1 MTSPAPPI
9 PPSAP
14 PPADPRRPLPRRL
27 AREAAATARLAGPIV
42 GGQLAFT
49 GLNFIDTVMAGELGP
64 AALGA
69 VAVGASVFSGLTFL
83 PFGTLLAVPPFVA
96 EMDHGGRRGEV
107 APFARQALW
116 VAWGMAAAVAMLLLS
131 ARPALEAL
139 GIQPEIVPTTALY
152 LRALVWG
159 LPFWALYLVLRF
171 TSEGLG
177 ASRPVL
183 YFGLLGLP
191 VNVLGNW
198 LLMYGRW
205 GLPELG
211 AVGCG
216 YATAIVWS
224 TQAAAMLVYVARH
237 RRYRG
242 LGLFDRLERP
252 HRPTIA
258 RLLRVGL
265 PAGAMVFVE
274 GSIFAAV
281 ALIMGTLGTRVVAA
295 HQVAINFASITFMV
309 PLGLSMAISVRVGQA
324 VGRRDP
330 AAVRFAAGVGI
341 AMALAC
347 QVVSASVM
355 AFAPRAVAGLYTD
368 DARVIALA
376 VDLLLLAAV
385 FQLSDGVQASS
396 AGALRGI
403 KDTRVPMAIVVVAYW
418 LVGFP
423 LGWGLAFAAGWG
435 ARGLWIGLI
444 AGLTAAAALLAVRF
458 HRVSARPER
467 WGG

>member
-1 MTSPAPPI
+1 M
-9 PPSAP
+9 
-14 PPADPRRPLPRRL
+14 
-27 AREAAATARLAGPIV
+27 ATARLAGPIV

-49 GLNFIDTVMAGELGP
+49 GLNFIDTVMAGGLGP

-96 EMDHGGRRGEV
+96 EMDHGGRRRDV

-116 VAWGMAAAVAMLLLS
+116 VAFGMAAAVAALLLA
-131 ARPALEAL
+131 ARPALAAL
-139 GIQPEIVPTTALY
+139 GIQPEIVPIAGGY

-198 LLMYGRW
+198 LLMHGHW
-205 GLPELG
+205 GLPRLG

-216 YATAIVWS
+216 WATSIVWLV
-224 TQAAAMLVYVARH
+224 QAAAMLVYVARH
-237 RRYRG
+237 PRYRG
-242 LGLFDRLERP
+242 LGLLGRLGRPDRAA
-252 HRPTIA
+252 IG

-265 PAGAMVFVE
+265 PAGTMIFVE

-295 HQVAINFASITFMV
+295 HQVAINFSSITFMV

-355 AFAPRAVAGLYTD
+355 AFAPRFVAGLYSD
-368 DARVIALA
+368 DAEVVALA
-376 VDLLLLAAV
+376 AELLLLAAV

-423 LGWGLAFAAGWG
+423 LGWALAFAAGLG

-467 WGG
+467 WVE

>member
-1 MTSPAPPI
+1 M
-9 PPSAP
+9 
-14 PPADPRRPLPRRL
+14 
-27 AREAAATARLAGPIV
+27 ATARLAGPIV

-49 GLNFIDTVMAGELGP
+49 GLNFVDTVMAGELGP

-69 VAVGASVFSGLTFL
+69 VAVGASVFAGLTFL

-116 VAWGMAAAVAMLLLS
+116 VAWAMAAAVAALLLA

-139 GIQPEIVPTTALY
+139 GIQPEIVPTTARY
-152 LRALVWG
+152 LGALAWG
-159 LPFWALYLVLRF
+159 MPCWALYLVLRF

-191 VNVLGNW
+191 VNVLANW
-198 LLMYGRW
+198 VLMYGRW
-205 GLPELG
+205 GFPELG

-216 YATAIVWS
+216 YATSAVWL
-224 TQAAAMLVYVARH
+224 TQAAAMLVYMARH
-237 RRYRG
+237 PRYRG
-242 LGLFDRLERP
+242 LGLFDRFEPPDRA
-252 HRPTIA
+252 TIS

-265 PAGAMVFVE
+265 PAGAMIFVE

-281 ALIMGTLGTRVVAA
+281 ALVMGTLGTRVVAA
-295 HQVAINFASITFMV
+295 HQVAINFATITFMV

-368 DARVIALA
+368 DAQVIALA

-418 LVGFP
+418 LLGFP
-423 LGWGLAFAAGWG
+423 LGWALAFAGGWG

-444 AGLTAAAALLAVRF
+444 AGLSAAAALLAVRF

>member
-1 MTSPAPPI
+1 
-9 PPSAP
+9 
-14 PPADPRRPLPRRL
+14 
-27 AREAAATARLAGPIV
+27 
-42 GGQLAFT
+42 
-49 GLNFIDTVMAGELGP
+49 
-64 AALGA
+64 
-69 VAVGASVFSGLTFL
+69 
-83 PFGTLLAVPPFVA
+83 
-96 EMDHGGRRGEV
+96 
-107 APFARQALW
+107 
-116 VAWGMAAAVAMLLLS
+116 
-131 ARPALEAL
+131 
-139 GIQPEIVPTTALY
+139 
-152 LRALVWG
+152 
-159 LPFWALYLVLRF
+159 
-171 TSEGLG
+171 
-177 ASRPVL
+177 
-183 YFGLLGLP
+183 
-191 VNVLGNW
+191 
-198 LLMYGRW
+198 
-205 GLPELG
+205 
-211 AVGCG
+211 
-216 YATAIVWS
+216 
-224 TQAAAMLVYVARH
+224 MLVYVARH
-237 RRYRG
+237 ARYRD
-242 LGLFDRLERP
+242 LGLVARFDRPDRP
-252 HRPTIA
+252 AIS

-295 HQVAINFASITFMV
+295 HQVAINFAAITFMV

-368 DARVIALA
+368 DAEVIALA
-376 VDLLLLAAV
+376 ADLLLLAAV

-423 LGWGLAFAAGWG
+423 LGWALAFAAGLG

-467 WGG
+467 WG

>member
-1 MTSPAPPI
+1 M
-9 PPSAP
+9 
-14 PPADPRRPLPRRL
+14 
-27 AREAAATARLAGPIV
+27 ATARLAGPIV

-49 GLNFIDTVMAGELGP
+49 GLNFIDTVMAGALGP
-64 AALGA
+64 ASLGA

-96 EMDHGGRRGEV
+96 AMDAGGRRAEV

-116 VAWGMAAAVAMLLLS
+116 VALGMAAVVGVLLLS
-131 ARPALEAL
+131 ARPALVAL
-139 GIQPEIVPTTALY
+139 GIQPEIVPTIALY

-198 LLMYGRW
+198 LLMHGYW
-205 GLPELG
+205 GLPALG

-216 YATAIVWS
+216 YATSIVWLA
-224 TQAAAMLVYVARH
+224 QAAAMLVYVARH
-237 RRYRG
+237 PRYRG
-242 LGLFDRLERP
+242 LGLLARFEPPSRAA
-252 HRPTIA
+252 IA

-265 PAGAMVFVE
+265 PAGVMIFVE

-295 HQVAINFASITFMV
+295 HQVAINFSAITFMV

-355 AFAPRAVAGLYTD
+355 AFAPRLVAGLYTD
-368 DARVIALA
+368 DAQVVALA
-376 VDLLLLAAV
+376 VELLLLAAV

-423 LGWGLAFAAGWG
+423 LGWGLAFAAGLG
-435 ARGLWIGLI
+435 ARGLWMGLI

-467 WGG
+467 WVE

>member
-1 MTSPAPPI
+1 MIAPPFDQ
-9 PPSAP
+9 PDTP
-14 PPADPRRPLPRRL
+14 PPADPSIPLPRRV
-27 AREAAATARLAGPIV
+27 AREALATGRLAGPIV

-49 GLNFIDTVMAGELGP
+49 GLNFIDTVMAGALGP

-96 EMDHGGRRGEV
+96 EMDAGGRRREV
-107 APFARQALW
+107 APFTRQALW
-116 VAWGMAAAVAMLLLS
+116 VALGMAAAVGALLLA
-131 ARPALEAL
+131 ARPALAAL
-139 GIQPEIVPTTALY
+139 GIQPEIVPTIALY

-171 TSEGLG
+171 MSEGLA

-216 YATAIVWS
+216 YATSIVWLA
-224 TQAAAMLVYVARH
+224 QAAAMLVYVGRH
-237 RRYRG
+237 RHYRD
-242 LGLFDRLERP
+242 LGLFARFDPPRRAA
-252 HRPTIA
+252 IG

-265 PAGAMVFVE
+265 PAGAMIFVE

-295 HQVAINFASITFMV
+295 HQVAINFAAITFMV

-330 AAVRFAAGVGI
+330 AAVRFVAAVGI
-341 AMALAC
+341 GMALAC

-355 AFAPRAVAGLYTD
+355 AFAPRFVAGLYTD
-368 DARVIALA
+368 DALVIALA

-418 LVGFP
+418 LIGFP
-423 LGWGLAFAAGWG
+423 LGWTLAFVAGLG

-444 AGLTAAAALLAVRF
+444 AGLTVAAALLAVRF
-458 HRVSARPER
+458 HRVSARPELWR
-467 WGG
+467 G